1 MSKLVFLGTVLIVAI
16 SLPASAQFERPA
28 FGPEQAKLAF
38 LVGSFTT
45 ATHIPPSAMA
55 PDGADGKGTSNAE
68 WGLDSMFVI
77 LDEQS
82 STGFLGNYKG
92 HGVLGFDRRD
102 GKYSLSM
109 FNNFGDTPQ
118 YRGNFSGDTLV
129 LMTKVDY
136 PNGSFDQ
143 KLVWYQENKMV
154 RLKVYNDM
162 GTGFVLSIEETSTP
176 SVDSKK

>member
-1 MSKLVFLGTVLIVAI
+1 MNKNILSCIALIIVLAF
-16 SLPASAQFERPA
+16 PAAAQFERPA

-38 LVGSFTT
+38 IVGSFTT
-45 ATHIPPSAMA
+45 ATHIPASPMA
-55 PDGADGKGTSNAE
+55 PNGADGTGTLSVK

-82 STGFLGNYKG
+82 KNDLLGNYKG

-102 GKYSLSM
+102 GKYTLSM

-129 LMTKVDY
+129 LMTKVEY

-143 KLVWYQENKMV
+143 KLVWYKDNNAV
-154 RLKVYNDM
+154 RLKIYNDM
-162 GTGFVLSIEETSTP
+162 GSGFTLSIEETSTP
-176 SVDSKK
+176 SADSKK